1 MKDLFICNTIK
12 MKPKNIAS
20 ILKQFYYN
28 NKKSNNFDFIKKSI
42 EKLNYIDYKNFVLQ
56 IEDGYSVE
64 SYLFSIYK
72 DKTGFYL
79 FDNKKLRHFHSYENT
94 LKYQL
99 SKIYLDN
106 YSSESINY
114 YCFQYNYNNEESENE
129 YVNNAYIKGTRIIL

>member
-1 MKDLFICNTIK
+1 
-12 MKPKNIAS
+12 MKPKNITS

-28 NKKSNNFDFIKKSI
+28 NRKSNNFDIIKKSI
-42 EKLNYIDYKNFVLQ
+42 ENLNYLDYKNYVLQ
-56 IEDGYSVE
+56 IQDGYSVE

-79 FDNKKLRHFHSYENT
+79 FDNKKLKHFHSYENC
-94 LKYQL
+94 LKYQM

-114 YCFQYNYNNEESENE
+114 YCFQYNYNNEGSENE